1 MIAKELLTKKN
12 FLFCCSIIMSISFS
26 CWMVLLNNFVV
37 EKAGF
42 TGAEIGILQS
52 LREVPGFLSFTAV
65 FLLLL
70 WHEQT
75 LALIALCLLTT
86 GIAIT
91 GFFPFA
97 YGLYATTV
105 LMSIGFHYFEA
116 VNQSLQLQYLSKLE
130 APKVMGQ
137 LISVRSA
144 AALFSY
150 ASIWVFF
157 NLLGFDFKL
166 IYLIVGG
173 FSLILVLF
181 VWKFFPIFA
190 EEVPQHKRLI
200 LRKRYSLFYLLTF
213 FAGARRQIFIVFAAF
228 MMVEKFDY
236 SASDIALLFIVNHV
250 LNLYL
255 APKIGQWIGRV
266 GERKALTLEY
276 IGLIIVFSSYAVV
289 ENATIAALLFIL
301 DHLFF
306 AMAIAIKTYFQK
318 IADPAD
324 MAASAGVSFS
334 INHIAAVIIPATF
347 GLLWLYE
354 PALVFYSGA
363 LIAFISLLLS
373 QGIAYKEDKPVPSE
387 QKT

>member
-1 MIAKELLTKKN
+1 MIPQRLLTKKK
-12 FLFCCSIIMSISFS
+12 FLFSCSIIMSLSFS

-37 EKAGF
+37 EKAAF

-70 WHEQT
+70 WSEQT
-75 LALIALCLLTT
+75 LALIALCLLTV
-86 GIAIT
+86 GVAIT

-116 VNQSLQLQYLSKLE
+116 VNQSLQLQYLNKQE

-137 LISVRSA
+137 LISTRSA

-150 ASIWVFF
+150 ASIWLCL
-157 NLLGFDFKL
+157 NLFGFDFKI
-166 IYLIVGG
+166 IYLFAGG
-173 FSLILVLF
+173 LGLLLVVL
-181 VWKFFPIFA
+181 VWQVFPIFT
-190 EEVPQHKRLI
+190 EEVVQHKKLI
-200 LRKRYSLFYLLTF
+200 LRKRYSLYYLLTF

-228 MMVEKFDY
+228 MMVEKFGY
-236 SASDIALLFIVNHV
+236 NASDIALLFIVNHI

-266 GERKALTLEY
+266 GERKALSLEY
-276 IGLIIVFSSYAVV
+276 IGLIIVFSAYAVV
-289 ENATIAALLFIL
+289 DNATIAALLFII

-324 MAASAGVSFS
+324 MSSSAGVSFS
-334 INHIAAVIIPATF
+334 INHVAAVIIPAAF
-347 GLLWLYE
+347 GLLWLYH
-354 PALVFYSGA
+354 PALVFYAGA
-363 LIAFISLLLS
+363 LIALISLILA
-373 QGIAYKEDKPVPSE
+373 QGISYQEDQLVPSE
-387 QKT
+387 QES

>member
-1 MIAKELLTKKN
+1 MIAQELLTKKN
-12 FLFCCSIIMSISFS
+12 FLFSCSIIMSLSFS

-37 EKAGF
+37 EEAHF

-70 WHEQT
+70 WKEQT
-75 LALIALCLLTT
+75 LALISLCLLTT
-86 GIAIT
+86 GIALT

-144 AALFSY
+144 AALLSY
-150 ASIWVFF
+150 ASIWIFF
-157 NLLGFDFKL
+157 NLFGFDFQI
-166 IYLIVGG
+166 IYLMIGG
-173 FSLILVLF
+173 FSLILVFFIWKLF
-181 VWKFFPIFA
+181 PVFT
-190 EEVPQHKRLI
+190 EETPQHKKLI

-228 MMVEKFDY
+228 MMVEKFGY
-236 SASDIALLFIVNHV
+236 SASDIALLFIANHV
-250 LNLYL
+250 LNLYI

-266 GERKALTLEY
+266 GERKALTVEY
-276 IGLIIVFSSYAVV
+276 IGLIIVFCSYAVV
-289 ENATIAALLFIL
+289 EDATIAALLFII

-318 IADPAD
+318 IADQAD
-324 MAASAGVSFS
+324 MASSAGVSFS

-347 GLLWLYE
+347 GLLWLYD

-363 LIAFISLLLS
+363 LFAFISLILS
-373 QGIAYKEDKPVPSE
+373 QGISYKTDLVSSSE
-387 QKT
+387 QEK

>member
-1 MIAKELLTKKN
+1 MIPKKLLTKKN
-12 FLFCCSIIMSISFS
+12 FLFSCSIIMSLSFS

-37 EKAGF
+37 EKAAF

-65 FLLLL
+65 FLLLI

-75 LALIALCLLTT
+75 LALISLCLLTA

-91 GFFPFA
+91 GYFPTT

-116 VNQSLQLQYLSKLE
+116 VNQSLQLQYLSKAE

-144 AALFSY
+144 AALLSY
-150 ASIWVFF
+150 ASIWIFF
-157 NLLGFDFKL
+157 NILGFDFKL

-173 FSLILVLF
+173 LSFVLVLF
-181 VWKFFPIFA
+181 VSKAFPKFA
-190 EEVPQHKRLI
+190 EEVPQHKKLI
-200 LRKRYSLFYLLTF
+200 LRRRYSLFYLLTF

-228 MMVEKFDY
+228 MMVEKFGY

-250 LNLYL
+250 LNLYI

-266 GERKALTLEY
+266 GERKALTVEY
-276 IGLIIVFSSYAVV
+276 IGLIVVFSSYAIVD
-289 ENATIAALLFIL
+289 NATIAACLFII

-318 IADPAD
+318 IADQAD
-324 MAASAGVSFS
+324 MASSAGVSFS
-334 INHIAAVIIPATF
+334 INHIAAVIIPAAF
-347 GLLWLYE
+347 GMLWLYD

-363 LIAFISLLLS
+363 FIAFISLLLT
-373 QGIAYKEDKPVPSE
+373 QGISYEKSPI
-387 QKT
+387 

>member
-1 MIAKELLTKKN
+1 
-12 FLFCCSIIMSISFS
+12 
-26 CWMVLLNNFVV
+26 MVLLNNFVV
-37 EKAGF
+37 EKAAF

-65 FLLLL
+65 FLLLI

-75 LALIALCLLTT
+75 LALISLCLLTA

-91 GFFPFA
+91 GYFPTT

-116 VNQSLQLQYLSKLE
+116 VNQSLQLQYLSKAE

-144 AALFSY
+144 AALLSY
-150 ASIWVFF
+150 ASIWIFF
-157 NLLGFDFKL
+157 NILGFDFKL

-173 FSLILVLF
+173 LSFVLVLF
-181 VWKFFPIFA
+181 VSKAFPKFA
-190 EEVPQHKRLI
+190 EEVPQHKKLI
-200 LRKRYSLFYLLTF
+200 LRRRYSLFYLLTF

-228 MMVEKFDY
+228 MMVEKFGY

-250 LNLYL
+250 LNLYI

-266 GERKALTLEY
+266 GERKALTVEY
-276 IGLIIVFSSYAVV
+276 IGLIVVFSSYAIVD
-289 ENATIAALLFIL
+289 NATIAACLFII

-318 IADPAD
+318 IADQAD
-324 MAASAGVSFS
+324 MASSAGVSFS
-334 INHIAAVIIPATF
+334 INHIAAVIIPAAF
-347 GLLWLYE
+347 GMLWLYD

-363 LIAFISLLLS
+363 FIAFISLLLT
-373 QGIAYKEDKPVPSE
+373 QGISYEKSPI
-387 QKT
+387 